1 MKQRRVTI
9 KQVAAEAGVSIT
21 TIPSVRAPLGDFF
34 GVGHAVAK
42 HYVDYELTDEP
53 IPDDVG
59 RFHAYYRQ
67 EKTQKVLHE
76 ATEENPSPWDL
87 PGVNLTG
94 DDNYTILEAASWP
107 CEGDD
112 MFFIDGELWPPSLHG
127 TGTGTE
133 DYFNCAWGFPS
144 GECAGPYHGIT
155 LGSSVQE
162 HFGLWSMYRF
172 HIEDPVRFT
181 SLKVSIEHGHAND
194 QGDDYSSVAYWYQT
208 GKHAHHEELP
218 HQHHEDVGDQ

>member
-42 HYVDYELTDEP
+42 HYVSLPLNAINESDMPIQNLFYYVDYELTDEP

-76 ATEENPSPWDL
+76 ATEENPAPWDL

-94 DDNYTILEAASWP
+94 DENYTILDAGGQRHYVGGPGAVHHVAQGLDRTWPRQRPGQRLLLSRLLVPDRQARRPRRTAPDGGQAAP
-107 CEGDD
+107 A
-112 MFFIDGELWPPSLHG
+112 LARARPL
-127 TGTGTE
+127 
-133 DYFNCAWGFPS
+133 
-144 GECAGPYHGIT
+144 
-155 LGSSVQE
+155 
-162 HFGLWSMYRF
+162 R
-172 HIEDPVRFT
+172 R
-181 SLKVSIEHGHAND
+181 VSRNVESA
-194 QGDDYSSVAYWYQT
+194 SR
-208 GKHAHHEELP
+208 P
-218 HQHHEDVGDQ
+218 